1 MSMDGRFIEKLASE
15 LNDRIG
21 NGRINKVYQL
31 SKSDFLFVVRSSSK
45 TESLYLSVS
54 PQIARIHLTD
64 FNYDKP
70 QSPTGFCMLLRK
82 YLENGQIK
90 QIESLNYDRIIQITI
105 ENSNDFGEK
114 VIFKAIVEIMGKHAN
129 FIVTDD
135 QYIIID
141 CYKHVSPF
149 EGQQRTFL
157 KGFKY
162 ELPIDGKLS
171 PNDILEIKTFI
182 ETSEEHNSKTLID
195 KVRGLSPLFSDYVYS
210 LAQNQFNSIVDC
222 YQTCLNQAVVPTLIM
237 INGKRKFYWFNVFQS
252 KDVQNFPSLSK
263 LLDEIYYDMGQLDRT
278 KQVSKNIYQLIKRE
292 YEKNKDKLEKLSRE
306 LEKAKESEFIR
317 IKADLIIQHQNE
329 LNKGM
334 NEFTVFSYETNKDES
349 IQLDRL
355 LTPLEN
361 AKQYYKRYKKTK
373 TSINHLHEQITH
385 TIAEIQYF
393 ELLMVQIETA
403 SLNDLNEII
412 EELKLNKYIH
422 EKPTRT
428 KKQLPHY
435 DTYYTSEGT
444 PIIVGK
450 NNIQNEY
457 ITHTLGKHFETWF
470 HTKDIPGSHVL
481 VRKEPPLS
489 EEDIRTAAML
499 AAYFSQARDSSSVPV
514 DYTLIKHVKKIPGI
528 KGSFVS
534 YSSQKTI
541 FIDPEKSFIN
551 SLKNKKQ

>member
-1 MSMDGRFIEKLASE
+1 MSMDGRFIEKLANE

-21 NGRINKVYQL
+21 NGRINKIYQL
-31 SKSDFLFVVRSSSK
+31 SKSDFLFIVRSSSK

-64 FNYDKP
+64 FSYDKP

-90 QIESLNYDRIIQITI
+90 QVEALNADRIIQITI

-114 VIFKAIVEIMGKHAN
+114 VFFKAIVEIMGKHAN
-129 FIVTDD
+129 FIVTDE
-135 QYIIID
+135 QNVIID

-157 KGFKY
+157 KGFTY
-162 ELPIDGKLS
+162 ELPEDGKLS
-171 PNDILEIKTFI
+171 PYDSQAIKSFFETNDDH
-182 ETSEEHNSKTLID
+182 TSKALTD
-195 KVRGLSPLFSDYVYS
+195 KVRGLSPLFSEYVYHQAYTFS
-210 LAQNQFNSIVDC
+210 KTLFEC
-222 YQTCLNQAVVPTLIM
+222 YSNGLNQVVLPCLTS
-237 INGKRKFYWFNVFQS
+237 INGKKRFYWFNVFETEELTT
-252 KDVQNFPSLSK
+252 FPSLSK

-306 LEKAKESEFIR
+306 LEKAKEAEIIR
-317 IKADLIIQHQNE
+317 IKADLIIQHQHQIT
-329 LNKGM
+329 KGM
-334 NEFTVFSYETNKDES
+334 NVFTVHSYETDRDET

-355 LTPLEN
+355 LSPLEN
-361 AKQYYKRYKKTK
+361 AKQFYKKYKKTK
-373 TSINHLHEQITH
+373 TSINHLNEQIINTVS
-385 TIAEIQYF
+385 EIQYF

-412 EELKLNKYIH
+412 DELKLNKYIH
-422 EKPTRT
+422 EKPTKS

-435 DTYYTSEGT
+435 DTYFTSEGT
-444 PIIVGK
+444 AIVVGK
-450 NNIQNEY
+450 NNLQNEY
-457 ITHTLGKHFETWF
+457 ITHTLGKHYETWF

-481 VRKEPPLS
+481 VKKEPPLS
-489 EEDIRTAAML
+489 EDEIRTAAML

-514 DYTLIKHVKKIPGI
+514 DYTLLKNVKKISGM

-534 YSSQKTI
+534 YTSQKTI
-541 FIDPEKSFIN
+541 YIDPDKAFIN
-551 SLKNKKQ
+551 GLKNKKQ